1 MPYPIIPC
9 PALMPVRQDLPRPR
23 LGDVEEE
30 AQRRTAPLLASIHPG
45 ARVAVTAG
53 SRGIN
58 GISAILRGVSRAVRA
73 AGAEPVIVAA
83 MGSHGGGT
91 PEGQRRILQ
100 ELGITPE
107 STGAPIMTS
116 NDVLDLGRT
125 TSGLTAWLDPIAASC
140 DGILLVNRIKVHTI
154 FREPFGS
161 GLQKMI
167 AIGLGHVPGAEQVH
181 RRGPSGM
188 APAIAE
194 VAAAVLATGKVIGG
208 LAIVENG
215 YDETAVLKGVPAR
228 RIAEREQALF
238 GEANALMPRLPVDDI
253 DVLIVDE
260 MGKNFS
266 GTGMD
271 VNVTGRWR
279 LPGVADPPT
288 PHIDRLV
295 VLRLSRQS
303 EGNANGIAQADV
315 CTQALVDAV
324 DRHATYLNAL
334 TTTFVE
340 RVAIPMTMASDQLA
354 ISAALKTLSSSDPSR
369 APLFVSRTRCIS
381 RSCGCRRT
389 CWLRLGNASQSARPS
404 HWRSTHRAI
413 WCSGN
418 GAGRATQTQTLTP
431 PAQAVVSTW
440 RRRAAPPDGLRTSR
454 SSGAQCRSP

>member
-1 MPYPIIPC
+1 MLDAKLLHSTKTERNVAYPIIPC
-9 PALMPVRQDLPRPR
+9 PALVPVRQDLLRPR

-30 AQRRTAPLLASIHPG
+30 AQRQVAPLLRPLHPG
-45 ARVAVTAG
+45 ARVAITAG

-58 GISAILRGVSRAVRA
+58 GISAILRGAARAVRV

-91 PEGQRRILQ
+91 PEGQRRILH
-100 ELGITPE
+100 ELGITSE
-107 STGAPIMTS
+107 STGALIMAG
-116 NDVLDLGRT
+116 NDVLNLGTT

-194 VAAAVLATGKVIGG
+194 VTAAVLATGKVIGG

-215 YDETAVLKGVPAR
+215 HDETAVLEGVPASC
-228 RIAEREQALF
+228 IAERDRALF
-238 GEANALMPRLPVDDI
+238 DQANALMPRLPVDDM

-288 PHIDRLV
+288 PHINRLV

-303 EGNANGIAQADV
+303 EGNANGVAQADV

-340 RVAIPMTMASDQLA
+340 RVAMPMTMPNDQLA
-354 ISAALKTLSSSDPSR
+354 ISAALKLLTGTDTSR
-369 APLFVSRTRCIS
+369 ARVVRIKNTLHLDEL
-381 RSCGCRRT
+381 
-389 CWLRLGNASQSARPS
+389 WLSENLLAEARQCYAMGP
-404 HWRSTHRAI
+404 
-413 WCSGN
+413 
-418 GAGRATQTQTLTP
+418 
-431 PAQAVVSTW
+431 
-440 RRRAAPPDGLRTSR
+440 AAPPVFDEQGNLVGLQR
-454 SSGAQCRSP
+454 G

>member
-1 MPYPIIPC
+1 MPDAKLLHSTKAERNVIYPIIPC
-9 PALMPVRQDLPRPR
+9 PALTPVRQDLPRPR
-23 LGDVEEE
+23 LGDVEAE
-30 AQRRTAPLLASIHPG
+30 AQHRTAPLLSSIHPG
-45 ARVAVTAG
+45 ARVAITAG

-83 MGSHGGGT
+83 MGSHGSGT
-91 PEGQRRILQ
+91 PEGQRRILY
-100 ELGITPE
+100 ELGITSD
-107 STGAPIMTS
+107 STDALVLAS
-116 NDVLDLGRT
+116 NDVVELAAT
-125 TSGLTAWLDPIAASC
+125 PSGLTAYLDPIAASC

-181 RRGPSGM
+181 RRGPAGM

-194 VAAAVLATGKVIGG
+194 VAAAVLASGKVIGG

-215 YDETAVLKGVPAR
+215 YDETAILEAVPAAG
-228 RIAEREQALF
+228 IAERDRSLFEQ
-238 GEANALMPRLPVDDI
+238 ANALMPRLPVDEI

-279 LPGVADPPT
+279 LPGVADPPV
-288 PHIDRLV
+288 PHIERLV

-303 EGNANGIAQADV
+303 EGNANGVAQADV
-315 CTQALVDAV
+315 CTQALVDAI

-354 ISAALKTLSSSDPSR
+354 ISAALKTLSGGDPSR
-369 APLFVSRTRCIS
+369 ARVVRIENTLHLEKL
-381 RSCGCRRT
+381 
-389 CWLRLGNASQSARPS
+389 WLSENLLAEAR
-404 HWRSTHRAI
+404 
-413 WCSGN
+413 
-418 GAGRATQTQTLTP
+418 
-431 PAQAVVSTW
+431 
-440 RRRAAPPDGLRTSR
+440 
-454 SSGAQCRSP
+454 QCRSTGPAEPLAFDAQGNLVGLRQG